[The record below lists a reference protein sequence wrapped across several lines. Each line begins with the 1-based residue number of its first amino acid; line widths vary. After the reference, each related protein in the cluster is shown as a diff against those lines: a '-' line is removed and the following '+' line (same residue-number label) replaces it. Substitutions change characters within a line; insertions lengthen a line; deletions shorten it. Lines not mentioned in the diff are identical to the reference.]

1 MAAMILLTLVLMGVG
16 SYAMRA
22 VFILLLADRTFPP
35 WALQAL
41 EYVAPSVMGALV
53 VTMLLSPEAGAFPGG
68 AEWAG
73 LATAAAV
80 AALSRNHIYV
90 LLSAMGIYW
99 AWGYLI

>member
-1 MAAMILLTLVLMGVG
+1 MILLTLVLMGVG

-53 VTMLLSPEAGAFPGG
+53 VTMLLSPEAGPCPVALNGPG
-68 AEWAG
+68 WQPRRRSRHS
-73 LATAAAV
+73 AAII
-80 AALSRNHIYV
+80 S
-90 LLSAMGIYW
+90 MCC
-99 AWGYLI
+99 